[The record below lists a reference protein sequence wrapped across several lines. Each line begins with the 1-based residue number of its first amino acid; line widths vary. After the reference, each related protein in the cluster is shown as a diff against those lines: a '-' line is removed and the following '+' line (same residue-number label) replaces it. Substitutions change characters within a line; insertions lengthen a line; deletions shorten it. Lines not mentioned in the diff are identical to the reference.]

1 MGHQCKPGVYPDVM
15 NCIVM
20 HHYRDYA
27 PLCTRAE
34 CQYVMW
40 CNVKAATAP
49 ARTGGSWKHTWA
61 MLFLGGLWVLWKWLQ
76 LKMWVLGLFV
86 KVLQRF
92 SLEVHWWC
100 RMTAR
105 IKVLPGCL
113 APTCCSR
120 SLSGSA
126 TLGQLS
132 WVRRPCAEGFNP
144 IVDPSLPAKREISSC
159 AYLISNT
166 KYKIQNMEEQV
177 GWLYISCTTHW
188 ANTHFTERP
197 TN

>member
-1 MGHQCKPGVYPDVM
+1 MHQGGVSICYVVQRQSCYSTCKDRRFLKAHLG
-15 NCIVM
+15 NIV
-20 HHYRDYA
+20 
-27 PLCTRAE
+27 
-34 CQYVMW
+34 
-40 CNVKAATAP
+40 
-49 ARTGGSWKHTWA
+49 
-61 MLFLGGLWVLWKWLQ
+61 LGGLWFLWLWLQ

-126 TLGQLS
+126 TAGQLS

-177 GWLYISCTTHW
+177 GWLYISCTTK
-188 ANTHFTERP
+188 
-197 TN
+197 

>member
-1 MGHQCKPGVYPDVM
+1 MHQGGVSICYVVQRQSCYSTCKDRRFLKAHLG
-15 NCIVM
+15 NIV
-20 HHYRDYA
+20 
-27 PLCTRAE
+27 
-34 CQYVMW
+34 
-40 CNVKAATAP
+40 
-49 ARTGGSWKHTWA
+49 
-61 MLFLGGLWVLWKWLQ
+61 LGGLWFLWLWLQ

-126 TLGQLS
+126 TAGQLS
-132 WVRRPCAEGFNP
+132 WVRRPCAEGFHCRSQP
-144 IVDPSLPAKREISSC
+144 ARQERDIKLRLPH
-159 AYLISNT
+159 L
-166 KYKIQNMEEQV
+166 KYKIQNTKY
-177 GWLYISCTTHW
+177 GGASGLTLH
-188 ANTHFTERP
+188 
-197 TN
+197 

>member
-61 MLFLGGLWVLWKWLQ
+61 ILFWGVSESYKKWLQ

-113 APTCCSR
+113 APTCYSR

-126 TLGQLS
+126 TAGQLS
-132 WVRRPCAEGFNP
+132 WVRRPCAEGFHCRSQP
-144 IVDPSLPAKREISSC
+144 ARQERDIKLRLPH
-159 AYLISNT
+159 L
-166 KYKIQNMEEQV
+166 KYKIQNTKY
-177 GWLYISCTTHW
+177 GGASGLTLH
-188 ANTHFTERP
+188 
-197 TN
+197 